1 MKVLLINGSPN
12 VNGCTYTAL
21 SEVAKE
27 LEKANIETEIFH
39 VGTKPIRGCMA
50 CGGCFKDDSHKC
62 VFNDDTVNI
71 ALEKAKEADGFILGS
86 PVHYASASGQM
97 TSFSDRFFFA
107 GDGFQYKPGAAIV
120 SCRRAGSTAAFE
132 QLNKYFTI
140 SNMPVVSSQYW
151 NMVHGNTPEEVKQ
164 DLEGMQTMRTLGK
177 NMAWLLNCISAG
189 KKSGVTLPEEEPR
202 IGTNFIR

>member
-1 MKVLLINGSPN
+1 MKVLLINGSPK

-21 SEVAKE
+21 REVAKQ

-50 CGGCFKDDSHKC
+50 CGGCSKDDSHKC

-71 ALEKAKEADGFILGS
+71 ALEKAKEVDGFIFGS
-86 PVHYASASGQM
+86 PVHYASASGQI
-97 TSFSDRFFFA
+97 TSFLDRFFYA

-120 SCRRAGSTAAFE
+120 SCRRGGSTAAFE

-164 DLEGMQTMRTLGK
+164 DLEGMQTMRVLGN
-177 NMAWLLNCISAG
+177 NMAWLLKSINAG
-189 KKSGVTLPEEEPR
+189 KKSGVTLPEEEQR